1 MKRMLAIVASLVL
14 AVVLIQPQ
22 AAGAE
27 SAVQADKPD
36 YAPDQVIVKF
46 KKGTSA
52 SAMKTVHQGEEAKL
66 LSRNTKLG
74 FDVVK
79 VEGKSVEQAV
89 KEYEKN
95 PNVEYAEPNYIYR
108 IQWTP
113 NDTYFSS
120 QQWGPQKVQAPAA
133 WDVTR
138 SSSDTWIAIIDTG
151 VQYDH
156 PDLAGKVVRG
166 YDFVDDDWD
175 PYDGNGHGTHCAGI
189 AAAVTN
195 NGRGIAGM
203 APNATIYAVRVLNNS
218 GSGTLDD
225 VANGII
231 HAADSGADVISLSL
245 GASVGATTLKNA
257 VDYAWN
263 KGVVVVAAAG
273 NNGTSLPTYPAYY
286 SNAIAV
292 AATDSNDNKAYFSNY
307 GSSWVDVAAPGVNIV
322 STYRGSSYASLSGTS
337 MATPHVAGLAGLLDA
352 QGRSASQIRAA
363 IENTADRI
371 SGTGTYWSKGRI
383 NAYKAVNY

>member
-1 MKRMLAIVASLVL
+1 MKRLLAIVASLVL

-195 NGRGIAGM
+195 HGRGIAGM

>member
-14 AVVLIQPQ
+14 AVVLIHPQ
-22 AAGAE
+22 AVGAE
-27 SAVQADKPD
+27 TAAQVDKPA

-46 KKGTSA
+46 KEGTSA
-52 SAMKTVHQGEEAKL
+52 SAMKATHQEEQAKL
-66 LSRNTKLG
+66 LTRNTKLG

-79 VEGKSVEQAV
+79 VEDKSVEQAI

-95 PNVEYAEPNYIYR
+95 PEVEYAEPNYIYT

-120 QQWGPQKVQAPAA
+120 RQWGPQKVQAPAA

-166 YDFVDDDWD
+166 YDYVDDDWY

-195 NGRGIAGM
+195 NARGIAGM

-257 VDYAWN
+257 VDYAWSR
-263 KGVVVVAAAG
+263 GVVVVAAAG
-273 NNGTSLPTYPAYY
+273 NSGTSLPSYPAYY

-292 AATDSNDNKAYFSNY
+292 AATDRNDNKAYFSNY
-307 GSSWVDVAAPGVNIV
+307 GSWVDVAAPGVDIY
-322 STYRGSSYASLSGTS
+322 STYTGSSYASLSGTS

-352 QGRSASQIRAA
+352 QGRSASEIRAA

-383 NAYKAVNY
+383 NAYRAVNY

>member
-1 MKRMLAIVASLVL
+1 MKRLLAIVASLVL

-27 SAVQADKPD
+27 SAVQADKPA

-52 SAMKTVHQGEEAKL
+52 NAMKTAHQDGQAKL

-79 VEGKSVEQAV
+79 VEDKSVEQAV

-95 PNVEYAEPNYIYR
+95 PNVEYAEPNYIYT

-113 NDTYFSS
+113 NDPYFSS

-156 PDLAGKVVRG
+156 PDLSGKVVRG
-166 YDFVDDDWD
+166 YDFVDDDWE

-195 NGRGIAGM
+195 NSRGIAGM

-245 GASVGATTLKNA
+245 GASVGATTLRDA

-263 KGVVVVAAAG
+263 RGVVVVAAAG
-273 NNGTSLPTYPAYY
+273 NNGTSLPSYPAYY

-307 GSSWVDVAAPGVNIV
+307 GSWVDVAAPGVNIY
-322 STYRGSSYASLSGTS
+322 STYTGSSYASLSGTS

-363 IENTADRI
+363 IENTADPI

-383 NAYKAVNY
+383 NAYRAVNY